1 MTRVV
6 AVALL
11 SLVISLLLGL
21 PLGARQAAAQRSV
34 FIEELTWTEIRAAI
48 QAGTTTVIIPS
59 GGTEQNGPHMILGK
73 HNIIVK
79 FAAGDIA
86 TRLGNA
92 LVAPVVTYVPE
103 GTPDPPT
110 DHMRFPGTVTL
121 PQEYYM
127 KLLEYAARSYATHGF
142 LDIVFIGDHGGTEPG
157 QQLVA
162 AALNKEWAATRVRA
176 HDVAAYY
183 TAGLDNNEALMRQGV
198 AAEAIGSHAGIPDT
212 SELMAIDPDG
222 VRLDKLAPGREDDG
236 SGVVGDPRRATAAY
250 GKISLEARIT
260 AAVRAVREMRE
271 SSRKAP

>member
-1 MTRVV
+1 MARVM
-6 AVALL
+6 ATALISVL
-11 SLVISLLLGL
+11 LSLLLGPRL
-21 PLGARQAAAQRSV
+21 DAAQAAMQRSV
-34 FIEELTWTEIRAAI
+34 FIEELTWTEIQAAVR
-48 QAGTTTVIIPS
+48 AGTTTVIIPS
-59 GGTEQNGPHMILGK
+59 GGTEQNGPHMVLGK

-79 FAAGDIA
+79 FAAGNIA

-127 KLLEYAARSYATHGF
+127 KLLEYAARSFAAHGF

-162 AALNKEWAATRVRA
+162 AALNTEWAATRVRV

-183 TAGLDNNEALMRQGV
+183 TAGLDNNEALMTQGV
-198 AAEAIGSHAGIPDT
+198 TAEAIGSHAGIPDT
-212 SELMAIDPDG
+212 SELMAIDPNG
-222 VRLDKLAPGREDDG
+222 IRPDKLAPGREDDG
-236 SGVVGDPRRATAAY
+236 TGVVGDPRRAAAAY
-250 GKISLEARIT
+250 GKISIEARIAT
-260 AAVRAVREMRE
+260 AVRVIREMRE
-271 SSRKAP
+271 SSRNAP